1 MPAIDPSSLAG
12 ALPSEWTISPIEDP
26 ALSGPDAELGA
37 LEGTPDANNFS
48 SMLGEQ
54 IGKLADL
61 QAEGASAAQALA
73 TGTATDPAQVVMA
86 VERARLSMQL
96 ASQLRTKGVEAINEV
111 FRTQV

>member
-12 ALPSEWTISPIEDP
+12 ALPSEFTIGPLDESG
-26 ALSGPDAELGA
+26 ALQAELGA
-37 LEGTPDANNFS
+37 LEGTSDAGSFDS
-48 SMLGEQ
+48 VLGRQ
-54 IGKLADL
+54 ISALADL
-61 QAEGASAAQALA
+61 QAEGAVASEALA
-73 TGTATDPAQVVMA
+73 TGTATDPAGVVMA

>member
-12 ALPSEWTISPIEDP
+12 ALPSEWAIGPLDEAGVSE
-26 ALSGPDAELGA
+26 SGLGA
-37 LEGTPDANNFS
+37 LEGTPDAGGFS
-48 SMLGEQ
+48 SVLGEQ
-54 IGKLADL
+54 IGKLAGI
-61 QAEGASAAQALA
+61 QAEGAAASQALA
-73 TGTATDPAQVVMA
+73 TGTATDPAGVVMA